1 MSVGSVLATES
12 LSLGKNRPGW
22 LFVMTKV
29 AAEAAPE
36 TDDGVHDGLHQ
47 NDKRIRVK
55 QAFCHDRHAAWKR
68 SGVHHPSRR
77 EDARRQPERL
87 QNCYIPARLQ
97 PGKAFPFASRI
108 PLRHERNMT
117 LRLRA
122 LGVHLFT
129 ATGAVFAMLSMLA
142 AVDEK
147 WDLMFL
153 WLVVA
158 FFVDGIDGPL
168 ARHYHV
174 KVNAP
179 EFDGVLLDLI
189 IDYLTYVFIPAFAL
203 FKSGLMDGWTGWFA
217 IIVITFASALYFA
230 DTRMKTKDNSFSGF
244 PGCWNMLVLVIF
256 ALQPN
261 FWVSLALVT
270 ALAIAMFLPLK
281 FVHPVRTERWR
292 FVTLPTALAW
302 TFFAG
307 WAAWVDFHPQ
317 SWAHW
322 GLVATSVYLL
332 FAGIAQQL
340 FPQRDPS

>member
-1 MSVGSVLATES
+1 
-12 LSLGKNRPGW
+12 
-22 LFVMTKV
+22 
-29 AAEAAPE
+29 
-36 TDDGVHDGLHQ
+36 
-47 NDKRIRVK
+47 
-55 QAFCHDRHAAWKR
+55 
-68 SGVHHPSRR
+68 
-77 EDARRQPERL
+77 
-87 QNCYIPARLQ
+87 
-97 PGKAFPFASRI
+97 
-108 PLRHERNMT
+108 MT

-122 LGVHLFT
+122 LCVHLFT
-129 ATGAVFAMLSMLA
+129 ATGAVFAMLAMLA
-142 AVDEK
+142 AVDAK

-168 ARHYHV
+168 ARHYNV
-174 KVNAP
+174 KENAA

-203 FKSGLMDGWTGWFA
+203 FKSGLMAGWTGWVA

-256 ALQPN
+256 ALEPN
-261 FWVSLALVT
+261 FWVSLTMVT
-270 ALAIAMFLPLK
+270 VLAIAMFMPLK

-292 FVTLPTALAW
+292 SVTLPMALAW

-322 GLVATSVYLL
+322 GLVATSIYLV

-340 FPQRDPS
+340 FSHEREI